1 MSELSEK
8 LAIASHRL
16 PDGRVTVRMAGVL
29 DAAGA
34 ARLIDA
40 TTRIDP
46 RAGDRVVV
54 HLDAASSLDA
64 AGIGALCYAEA
75 FVRARGGR
83 FAISAPS
90 RRVHATLEIAGLGRC
105 CTAADDTG
113 ETPEAD
119 RRNQNHRAHQP
130 AVPR

>member
-1 MSELSEK
+1 
-8 LAIASHRL
+8 
-16 PDGRVTVRMAGVL
+16 MAGPL

-75 FVRARGGR
+75 FVRARGGGR
-83 FAISAPS
+83 FAISTPS
-90 RRVHATLEIAGLGRC
+90 RGVHATLELAGLGRC
-105 CTAADDTG
+105 CTAVDDTG
-113 ETPEAD
+113 LRPEAD
-119 RRNQNHRAHQP
+119 RRNQTHRAPQP